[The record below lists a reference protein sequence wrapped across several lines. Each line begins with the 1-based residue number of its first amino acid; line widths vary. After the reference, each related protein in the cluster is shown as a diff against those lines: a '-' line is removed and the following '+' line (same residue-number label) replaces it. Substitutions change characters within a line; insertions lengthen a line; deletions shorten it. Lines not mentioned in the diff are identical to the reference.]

1 MLVVGITVSV
11 ALGCGA
17 LGGAGSEVV
26 VEPGDDL
33 QAALVKVADSGTIVL
48 GPGTY
53 RVTQTLEISKPG
65 ITLRASQPR
74 AAKLVVAD
82 DFKSPGP
89 VLRINR
95 PNVTIEGLVLDG
107 RFRRLTKAIRAPS
120 PKESNEP
127 GAGGLIVDNCEIY
140 HFAHHAVDIDGN
152 NSIVRNCAIYQ
163 IMWNDAGERKD
174 AHGIVT
180 TNAKGMLIEN
190 CEIYQCS
197 GDCVQG
203 ERGAWNDLRIVNCD
217 LWDAPLPAD
226 MGGFEQGSYV
236 SENAID
242 TKHRGSH
249 RGRLALV
256 GCKLHGFRTP
266 LIPHPSALV
275 LKENV
280 DVVVDGCDIYD
291 SKIGLRLRGISK
303 GKTMRVALIN
313 CVVRDNDAAFRLED
327 RLQNFRMYHCTMHE
341 NQEQIVWAPRRKRWW
356 GRTTPTG
363 WSNVNNLWIGVRSL
377 PEISESPRLGAE
389 NNFVLAANEVDENLI
404 PLQTADGVE
413 VPPLVDKW
421 YAPTGRVEKDKN
433 GMQRRPVST
442 VGAVESKQ

>member
-1 MLVVGITVSV
+1 MSRFAHVLVIGLTLGVFFGGGM
-11 ALGCGA
+11 LGCSGA
-17 LGGAGSEVV
+17 EIT

-33 QAALVKVADSGTIVL
+33 QAALVKVAESGTIVF
-48 GPGTY
+48 GPGVY
-53 RVTQTLEISKPG
+53 SVTQPLEVSKSGVTLK
-65 ITLRASQPR
+65 ASQPR
-74 AAKLVVAD
+74 AARLVVAD

-95 PNVTIEGLVLDG
+95 PNVTIDGLVLDG
-107 RFRRLTKAIRAPS
+107 QFRRLTKAIRAPS
-120 PKESNEP
+120 PKETNEP
-127 GAGGLIVDNCEIY
+127 GAGGLIIHNCEIY
-140 HFAHHAVDIDGN
+140 HFAHHAVDVDADD
-152 NSIVRNCAIYQ
+152 SIVRNCAIYQ

-190 CEIYQCS
+190 CDIYQCS
-197 GDCVQG
+197 GDCIQG
-203 ERGAWNDLRIVNCD
+203 ERGVWNDLRIVNCD
-217 LWDAPLPAD
+217 LWDAPLQDD

-242 TKHRGSH
+242 TKHRGSQ
-249 RGRLALV
+249 RD
-256 GCKLHGFRTP
+256 GFRTP

-280 DVVVDGCDIYD
+280 DVVVDGCDVYD
-291 SKIGLRLRGISK
+291 SKIGFRLRGISK

-341 NQEQIVWAPRRKRWW
+341 NHEQIVWAPRRKRWW

-363 WSNVNNLWIGVRSL
+363 WSNVNNLWIGARSL
-377 PEISESPRLGAE
+377 PEISESARLGAQ
-389 NNFVLAANEVDENLI
+389 NNLILAADDVDQNLI
-404 PLQTADGVE
+404 PLRTAEAIE

-421 YAPTGRVEKDKN
+421 YASTSRVEKDKN
-433 GMQRRPVST
+433 GIHRRPVST
-442 VGAVESKQ
+442 VGAIEAKQ